1 MAQGCDSK
9 GVRGAEIVSSC
20 WKLVDGCRG
29 RGRVFARHG
38 VDSFRFKSKRASECG
53 SENFGRF
60 DGLWRRNGRLQGCD
74 PKGFKRRG
82 GATRR
87 AFIGDLMVDPGWHP
101 NPLIHYSIKFIEC
114 QLVTE

>member
-1 MAQGCDSK
+1 MVQECDSK

-29 RGRVFARHG
+29 RGRVFARYG
-38 VDSFRFKSKRASECG
+38 VDSFRFRSKRASECG
-53 SENFGRF
+53 GENLARF
-60 DGLWRRNGRLQGCD
+60 AGVLRRDGRLQGCD

-87 AFIGDLMVDPGWHP
+87 VFIGDLVVDPGWHP
-101 NPLIHYSIKFIEC
+101 NLLIHYSMKFIEC